1 MTFCP
6 GIRERLLEMASL
18 WLLFTSF
25 SLTPTS
31 CYDED
36 TRQESLPN
44 TQITSRKTR
53 WVCWATEDTLA
64 LWRVEVSMLWH
75 HMCIMG
81 SPVLMKHS
89 TWLKKKYFSKGITR
103 TSLVVQQLRIL
114 LPMQGTQVQ
123 SLVQEDSSCHG
134 ATKSMYRKYWACA
147 LDSRSHN
154 CWSLHSL
161 EPALHHKRSHCKK
174 KPRHCNCRGAPA
186 FYN

>member
-1 MTFCP
+1 MEREGRIGMTFWP
-6 GIRERLLEMASL
+6 GIRERLLEMASV

-44 TQITSRKTR
+44 TQITSRKTG
-53 WVCWATEDTLA
+53 WVCWATADTLA

-81 SPVLMKHS
+81 NPVLVKHS

-103 TSLVVQQLRIL
+103 ASLVVQQLRIL
-114 LPMQGTQVQ
+114 LPMQGHRFNPWSRKILHAMGQLSPCTTSTEPV
-123 SLVQEDSSCHG
+123 LWIPG
-134 ATKSMYRKYWACA
+134 ATTAEACT
-147 LDSRSHN
+147 
-154 CWSLHSL
+154 
-161 EPALHHKRSHCKK
+161 P
-174 KPRHCNCRGAPA
+174 
-186 FYN
+186 